1 MVKSLLPFNRARLLS
16 GISLLMTSWCATAAT
31 EVWNGASGTD
41 LNWSTGGNWVGSV
54 APTTGDDVKFYDA
67 GGVAVPGSL
76 TSTLNSSLIIGSLQ
90 FGQTNNQQT
99 LAIASGQ
106 TLAITNGNLV
116 VGTPTDVAVAKN
128 LTNTITGSGATLI
141 FSNPAAVISLAQ
153 GSATGVTLTR
163 GNLDLSSLDTFLV
176 AAKGIGLG
184 STVYPNPGN
193 AVQREA
199 GSLILAKTNVITLAL
214 TDTLANYQTAG
225 RTNAIELA
233 RNPGN
238 NAAILSQLVLGQS
251 NIIQVD
257 SVAFGRDKASASS
270 AGIMYFNPAFTNN
283 APVAQFRGP
292 AGGTNRVTWWA
303 ISDMNASA
311 SSAQV
316 AVGTNDF
323 SNGSVDALVDV
334 MSLAR
339 DCNASHSAT
348 VGNNGV
354 LTFNGGTIDV
364 NTLYA
369 GNQAL
374 GPSTSANPCWGT
386 INVGN
391 PGGVLTVNNSLVL
404 GRTTQTSVS
413 ANNTRGTLNIR
424 SGGVVHAA
432 SIAVGTG
439 SLTNTITMNN
449 ATLFVSNAIAS
460 SSKGLTFF
468 TVTNSVLHFN
478 INGSPNAICTNLVSG
493 GTSNFI
499 SPDSVAVFAT
509 YPTQVVV
516 IKYVNQVGLGGNNFA
531 LTNLPASA
539 PGAYLSNNV

>member
-76 TSTLNSSLIIGSLQ
+76 TRTLNSSLIIGSLQ

-257 SVAFGRDKASASS
+257 SVAL
-270 AGIMYFNPAFTNN
+270 AGIKPPPA
-283 APVAQFRGP
+283 PPGSC
-292 AGGTNRVTWWA
+292 
-303 ISDMNASA
+303 ISIPPSPIMPPWPNSA
-311 SSAQV
+311 VPLA
-316 AVGTNDF
+316 
-323 SNGSVDALVDV
+323 AL
-334 MSLAR
+334 
-339 DCNASHSAT
+339 
-348 VGNNGV
+348 
-354 LTFNGGTIDV
+354 
-364 NTLYA
+364 
-369 GNQAL
+369 
-374 GPSTSANPCWGT
+374 
-386 INVGN
+386 
-391 PGGVLTVNNSLVL
+391 
-404 GRTTQTSVS
+404 
-413 ANNTRGTLNIR
+413 
-424 SGGVVHAA
+424 
-432 SIAVGTG
+432 TG
-439 SLTNTITMNN
+439 L
-449 ATLFVSNAIAS
+449 
-460 SSKGLTFF
+460 
-468 TVTNSVLHFN
+468 
-478 INGSPNAICTNLVSG
+478 
-493 GTSNFI
+493 
-499 SPDSVAVFAT
+499 
-509 YPTQVVV
+509 
-516 IKYVNQVGLGGNNFA
+516 LGGLF
-531 LTNLPASA
+531 PI
-539 PGAYLSNNV
+539 